1 MNNKDKIARITGQNK
16 RAWDEIAR
24 VRHTSISRPASF
36 YAAGGTI
43 LACGTCV
50 KKRGLDEKDL
60 APGVAVAGAPALVA
74 FLSAGAP
81 SVSF

>member
-1 MNNKDKIARITGQNK
+1 MNNHDEIARITGQNK

-43 LACGTCV
+43 LDS
-50 KKRGLDEKDL
+50 R
-60 APGVAVAGAPALVA
+60 AVEAAGDV
-74 FLSAGAP
+74 
-81 SVSF
+81 